1 MSRVTIS
8 DIPADIP
15 EEESILGRPAGS
27 ATREEQ
33 SILGD
38 IQESEMILE
47 ALATRGLPAVSGGD
61 GDGGDVGVKDTLL
74 ADALVRKKSDN
85 STVTPPTPYAEG
97 HYHYKGCPLDT
108 STDHHR
114 NDCGCNVIV
123 VEHSK
128 MLLGQA
134 NASKGRRRD

>member
-1 MSRVTIS
+1 
-8 DIPADIP
+8 
-15 EEESILGRPAGS
+15 
-27 ATREEQ
+27 
-33 SILGD
+33 
-38 IQESEMILE
+38 MILE
-47 ALATRGLPAVSGGD
+47 ALATRSLPVVNEGD
-61 GDGGDVGVKDTLL
+61 GDGGAGAERIQKASLTGAKPNDVARKGV
-74 ADALVRKKSDN
+74 DN

-108 STDHHR
+108 STDHQR
-114 NDCGCNVIV
+114 NDCGCNMIV